1 MKQVQDDL
9 AKLTQSL
16 EEIKGILKTLVE
28 VNYLILKKNI
38 FIYSFLFL
46 E

>member
-1 MKQVQDDL
+1 MRQVQDDL

-16 EEIKGILKTLVE
+16 EEIKGVLKILVE

>member
-16 EEIKGILKTLVE
+16 EEIKGVLKILVE

>member
-16 EEIKGILKTLVE
+16 EEIKGILKTLVQ
-28 VNYLILKKNI
+28 VNDLILKKNI
-38 FIYSFLFL
+38 YIFFLFL